1 MKEKAM
7 PNEAEWNLILKKEKR
22 LKEILAD
29 CGSLAV
35 AFSGGVDSTLLL
47 AEAQEVL
54 GENLVAVT
62 AAAPNFPEEETGD
75 AVQFCRERK
84 IRQVILSLSG
94 EDLEPIYENPKD
106 RCYHCKKAVFSKL
119 LQAASKEGVAC
130 LAEGTNQDDLSDYRP
145 GLLAIKE
152 MSVRSPLAEADLY
165 KEEIRALLR
174 SKGIAVWN
182 KPAYACL
189 ATRVPVGEP
198 ITEEKLAAVEK
209 AERVLH
215 KMGFLQVRVRH
226 HGEVARIEITPDDWE
241 RFSDRQ
247 TCACID
253 QKIKAC
259 GFHFV
264 ALDLAGYR
272 MGGMND
278 PSPAPEKEG
287 REETWTSNT

>member
-7 PNEAEWNLILKKEKR
+7 PNGAEWNSILEKEKR
-22 LKEILAD
+22 LKEILED

-47 AEAQEVL
+47 TEAQEVL
-54 GENLVAVT
+54 GDSLVAVT
-62 AAAPNFPEEETGD
+62 AAAPNFPQEETDD

-106 RCYHCKKAVFSKL
+106 RCYYCKKTVFAKL
-119 LQAASKEGVAC
+119 LQAASKEGVRY

-152 MSVRSPLAEADLY
+152 MSVRSPLAEANLY

-174 SKGIAVWN
+174 SKGISVWN

-209 AERVLH
+209 AERALH
-215 KMGFLQVRVRH
+215 RMGFLQVRVRH
-226 HGEVARIEITPDDWE
+226 HGQVARIEITPDDWE
-241 RFSDRQ
+241 RFLNRE
-247 TCACID
+247 TCARID
-253 QKIKAC
+253 EEIKAC
-259 GFHFV
+259 GFRFT

-272 MGGMND
+272 MGGMNH
-278 PSPAPEKEG
+278 PSPAPKKEG
-287 REETWTSNT
+287 REATWISNT